1 MTNAENYTLSLA
13 GDTFNALKTDFD
25 MLLAKT
31 LHNMT
36 DKDGD
41 AAEIKVTLK
50 IEFRKQREPIE
61 NAGGV
66 ITGWK
71 ETIMPTFA
79 HKITSVLQIKDQ
91 LEGLLGGKYELVWD
105 AGLQEYVLREVDG
118 NKGTLF
124 DTAYEVVPD
133 DTEMLGLPAPD
144 EQGGGRTMKPSID
157 LTAVPTCDLVFELR
171 KREGVDEIVVE
182 PYEPYYIRTAQKK
195 VRDEGHAIILV
206 VID

>member
-61 NAGGV
+61 NSDGV

-71 ETIMPTFA
+71 ETIMPTFT
-79 HKITSVLQIKDQ
+79 HKVTSVLQIKDQ

-133 DTEMLGLPAPD
+133 DMEMLGLPAPD
-144 EQGGGRTMKPSID
+144 EQG
-157 LTAVPTCDLVFELR
+157 AEL
-171 KREGVDEIVVE
+171 
-182 PYEPYYIRTAQKK
+182 
-195 VRDEGHAIILV
+195 
-206 VID
+206 